1 MATEFKLYNVEEK
14 DMFKNR
20 PKDEREEILLEM
32 VHYALKY
39 GNKPAARKYNT
50 YPSTIRRWV
59 NKYKEFGEDDLKYK
73 KQ

>member
-1 MATEFKLYNVEEK
+1 MATEFMLYNVEEK

-20 PKDEREEILLEM
+20 SRKEREEILLEM
-32 VHYALKY
+32 VNYALKY

-59 NKYKEFGEDDLKYK
+59 NKYKELGQDSLKYK
-73 KQ
+73 R